1 MNFLENQEN
10 ERQPQLICEGLSL
23 GYEGTTLLRDLSF
36 TVREGDYLCIVGEN
50 GSGKTTL
57 MKALLGLIPCASG
70 RIVMGEGLKPTEIG
84 YLPQQSAI
92 QKDFPA
98 SVEEVVLSGTIGY
111 RGLKPFYGKK
121 ERELS
126 EKNMDMLGLLPLR
139 KRCYQELSGGQQQ
152 RVLLARALC
161 ATKKCLVLDEPTT
174 GLDPVVTAEFYHV
187 LHEINQSGMTIIM
200 VSHDV
205 EQAVRDCSH
214 ILHLSCHPLF
224 IGTAAQYKASPL
236 GRKYLEVHAL

>member
-1 MNFLENQEN
+1 MALLTFESV
-10 ERQPQLICEGLSL
+10 GLAY
-23 GYEGTTLLRDLSF
+23 GGDNVAHDVSF
-36 TVREGDYLCIVGEN
+36 SVQAGEFWGIVGEN

-70 RIVMGEGLKPTEIG
+70 RIVMGEGLKPAEIG

-111 RGLKPFYGKK
+111 RGLKPFYGKS
-121 ERELS
+121 ERELAR
-126 EKNMDMLGLLPLR
+126 KNMEMLGLLPLR
-139 KRCYQELSGGQQQ
+139 RRCYQELSGGQQQ

-187 LHEINQSGMTIIM
+187 LHEINQRGMTIIM

-236 GRKYLEVHAL
+236 GRKYLEVQAL

>member
-1 MNFLENQEN
+1 MALLTLESV
-10 ERQPQLICEGLSL
+10 GLAN
-23 GYEGTTLLRDLSF
+23 GGDNVAHDVSF
-36 TVREGDYLCIVGEN
+36 AVQAGEFWGIVGEN

-121 ERELS
+121 ERKLS

>member
-1 MNFLENQEN
+1 MALLTF
-10 ERQPQLICEGLSL
+10 ERVGLAY
-23 GYEGTTLLRDLSF
+23 GGDNVAHDVSF
-36 TVREGDYLCIVGEN
+36 SVNAGEFWGIVGEN

-70 RIVMGEGLKPTEIG
+70 RIVMGEGLKPNEIG
-84 YLPQQSAI
+84 YLPQSSAI
-92 QKDFPA
+92 QRDFPA

-111 RGLKPFYGKK
+111 RGIKPFYGKK
-121 ERELS
+121 EREMAQR
-126 EKNMDMLGLLPLR
+126 NMDMLGLLPL
-139 KRCYQELSGGQQQ
+139 KKHSYQELSGGQQQ

-174 GLDPVVTAEFYHV
+174 GLDPVVTAEFYA
-187 LHEINQSGMTIIM
+187 LLREINERGMTIIM

-205 EQAVRDCSH
+205 EEAVRSCGM

-224 IGTAAQYKASPL
+224 IGTAQEYKNSPI
-236 GRKYLEVHAL
+236 GRRYLRESAV

>member
-1 MNFLENQEN
+1 LSILTFENV
-10 ERQPQLICEGLSL
+10 GLAY
-23 GYEGTTLLRDLSF
+23 GGVNVAHDVSF
-36 TVREGDYLCIVGEN
+36 RVNAGEFWGIIGEN

-70 RIVMGEGLKPTEIG
+70 RIVMGEGLKPNEIG

-98 SVEEVVLSGTIGY
+98 SVEEVVLSGTIGF
-111 RGLKPFYGKK
+111 RGWKPFYGRR
-121 ERELS
+121 ER
-126 EKNMDMLGLLPLR
+126 KIADGNMETLGLLPL
-139 KRCYQELSGGQQQ
+139 KKHSFQELSGGQQQ

-174 GLDPVVTAEFYHV
+174 GLDPVVTADFYRLV
-187 LHEINQSGMTIIM
+187 KDVNKNGMTVIM

-205 EQAVRDCSH
+205 EEAVKCCSH

-224 IGTAAQYKASPL
+224 IGTTAEYKNSPI
-236 GRKYLEVHAL
+236 GRNYLQENAL

>member
-1 MNFLENQEN
+1 VAH
-10 ERQPQLICEGLSL
+10 
-23 GYEGTTLLRDLSF
+23 DVSF
-36 TVREGDYLCIVGEN
+36 SVQAGEFWGIVGEN

-70 RIVMGEGLKPTEIG
+70 RIVMGEGLKPAEIG

-111 RGLKPFYGKK
+111 RGLKPFYGRA
-121 ERELS
+121 ERALAN
-126 EKNMDMLGLLPLR
+126 KNMDMLGLLPLK
-139 KRCYQELSGGQQQ
+139 KRCYQELSGGQQ

-205 EQAVRDCSH
+205 EQAVRCCTH

>member
-1 MNFLENQEN
+1 MA
-10 ERQPQLICEGLSL
+10 LIAFESVGLSY
-23 GYEGTTLLRDLSF
+23 GGANVAHDVSF
-36 TVREGDYLCIVGEN
+36 TVNEGEFWGIVGEN

-84 YLPQQSAI
+84 YLPQQSLI

-98 SVEEVVLSGTIGY
+98 SVGEVVLSGTIGY
-111 RGLKPFYGKK
+111 RGLMPFYGKR
-121 ERELS
+121 ERALAR
-126 EKNMDMLGLLPLR
+126 KNMEMLGILSLE
-139 KRCYQELSGGQQQ
+139 KHSYQELSGGQQQ

-161 ATKKCLVLDEPTT
+161 ATKKLLVLDEPTT
-174 GLDPVVTAEFYHV
+174 GLDPVVTADFYTL
-187 LHEINQSGMTIIM
+187 LHEINGQGMTIIM

-205 EQAVRDCSH
+205 EEAVHDCSH

-224 IGTAAQYKASPL
+224 IGTAAEYRQSPV
-236 GRKYLEVHAL
+236 GRRYLQEKTV

>member
-1 MNFLENQEN
+1 M
-10 ERQPQLICEGLSL
+10 
-23 GYEGTTLLRDLSF
+23 
-36 TVREGDYLCIVGEN
+36 
-50 GSGKTTL
+50 
-57 MKALLGLIPCASG
+57 
-70 RIVMGEGLKPTEIG
+70 
-84 YLPQQSAI
+84 
-92 QKDFPA
+92 
-98 SVEEVVLSGTIGY
+98 
-111 RGLKPFYGKK
+111 
-121 ERELS
+121 
-126 EKNMDMLGLLPLR
+126 
-139 KRCYQELSGGQQQ
+139 
-152 RVLLARALC
+152 LLARALC

-236 GRKYLEVHAL
+236 GRKYLEVQAL

>member
-1 MNFLENQEN
+1 MALLTFESV
-10 ERQPQLICEGLSL
+10 GLSY
-23 GYEGTTLLRDLSF
+23 GGDNVAHDVSF
-36 TVREGDYLCIVGEN
+36 SVNAGEFWGIVGEN

-84 YLPQQSAI
+84 YLPQQSLI

-98 SVEEVVLSGTIGY
+98 SVGEVVLSGTIGY
-111 RGLKPFYGKK
+111 RGLKPFYGKR
-121 ERELS
+121 ERALARQ
-126 EKNMDMLGLLPLR
+126 NMEMLGIASLE
-139 KRCYQELSGGQQQ
+139 KHSYQELSGGQQQ

-174 GLDPVVTAEFYHV
+174 GLDPVVTAEFYKL
-187 LHEINQSGMTIIM
+187 LHTVNAQGMTVIM

-205 EQAVRDCSH
+205 EEAVRDCSH

-224 IGTAAQYKASPL
+224 IGTAAEYRQSPI
-236 GRKYLEVHAL
+236 GRKYLQENAV

>member
-1 MNFLENQEN
+1 MA
-10 ERQPQLICEGLSL
+10 LITFEGVGLSY
-23 GYEGTTLLRDLSF
+23 GGDNVAHDVNF
-36 TVREGDYLCIVGEN
+36 TVNAGEFWGIVGEN

-57 MKALLGLIPCASG
+57 MKALLGLIPCATG
-70 RIVMGEGLKPTEIG
+70 RIVLGEGLKPNEIG
-84 YLPQQSAI
+84 YLPQQSII

-111 RGLKPFYGKK
+111 RGWKPFYGKQ
-121 ERELS
+121 ERELAR
-126 EKNMDMLGLLPLR
+126 KNMEMLGLLSLS
-139 KRCYQELSGGQQQ
+139 KHSYQELSGGQQQ

-174 GLDPVVTAEFYHV
+174 GLDPVVTADFYRL
-187 LHEINQSGMTIIM
+187 LHRINSQGMTVIM

-205 EQAVRDCSH
+205 EEAVRDCSH

-224 IGTAAQYKASPL
+224 IGTASAYKNSPV
-236 GRKYLEVHAL
+236 GRKYLQETTV